1 MTDYQD
7 ALVLENLDL
16 VNWVIRTRISI
27 PNRPLLTY
35 DDFYAIGCEAIC
47 RAALKY
53 QPDRVVKRPSFST
66 FILKSSLVYVEGG
79 LHAEFEV
86 WEYSD
91 TAYAMENAH
100 RVKHQTLWKGGQQ
113 WKYF

>member
-1 MTDYQD
+1 MLTETKRTDLFCEYY
-7 ALVLENLDL
+7 AKWITV
-16 VNWVIRTRISI
+16 
-27 PNRPLLTY
+27 Y
-35 DDFYAIGCEAIC
+35 FY
-47 RAALKY
+47 
-53 QPDRVVKRPSFST
+53 PVRVVKRPSFST

-91 TAYAMENAH
+91 TSYAMENAH

>member
-1 MTDYQD
+1 ME
-7 ALVLENLDL
+7 V
-16 VNWVIRTRISI
+16 
-27 PNRPLLTY
+27 
-35 DDFYAIGCEAIC
+35 FY
-47 RAALKY
+47 
-53 QPDRVVKRPSFST
+53 PVRVVKRPSFST

-100 RVKHQTLWKGGQQ
+100 RVKHQTLWKDLLTKVKKKFQVLGAAKKATQNQ
-113 WKYF
+113 AAEQLKIETAASQMV

>member
-1 MTDYQD
+1 MTALSPPTLLQIPYQKVCGSD
-7 ALVLENLDL
+7 IINLHSQSLE
-16 VNWVIRTRISI
+16 
-27 PNRPLLTY
+27 
-35 DDFYAIGCEAIC
+35 DFY
-47 RAALKY
+47 
-53 QPDRVVKRPSFST
+53 PVRVVKRPSFST

-91 TAYAMENAH
+91 TAYATENAH

>member
-1 MTDYQD
+1 VHFFLFTLWDF
-7 ALVLENLDL
+7 A
-16 VNWVIRTRISI
+16 VIARVEG
-27 PNRPLLTY
+27 NNPLL
-35 DDFYAIGCEAIC
+35 
-47 RAALKY
+47 
-53 QPDRVVKRPSFST
+53 RVVKRPSFST

>member
-1 MTDYQD
+1 
-7 ALVLENLDL
+7 LE
-16 VNWVIRTRISI
+16 
-27 PNRPLLTY
+27 
-35 DDFYAIGCEAIC
+35 DFY
-47 RAALKY
+47 
-53 QPDRVVKRPSFST
+53 PVRVVKRLSFST

-91 TAYAMENAH
+91 RAYAMENAH